1 MTPET
6 HSFLRLQFD
15 RIASSGGDS
24 GEAMQCARQY
34 LELERTA
41 RAPRNARVDSIN
53 SRRQNRNLKVVE
65 PN

>member
-6 HSFLRLQFD
+6 HSFLRSQID
-15 RIASSGGDS
+15 RIAAAGGDI

-41 RAPRNARVDSIN
+41 RAPKNARVESIN
-53 SRRQNRNLKVVE
+53 SRRQQRNLKLVE
-65 PN
+65 A